1 MPLELLL
8 SSIKWNVLPWPQH
21 DLYVTGHAMTY
32 ASISGG
38 RLPSSTAEYVQY
50 GLLTED
56 EVRRLTPAENK
67 QRDLLITW

>member
-1 MPLELLL
+1 MFLLEHQMECR
-8 SSIKWNVLPWPQH
+8 IA
-21 DLYVTGHAMTY
+21 TGHAMTY